1 MDAMM
6 ENRFQMLTG
15 TSFVDVCMPDAEPAC
30 QVAAL
35 ETLSAAVDLAQA
47 GNCQRA
53 RELCAAVIFELQPL
67 IAASEELLR
76 ITLHALL
83 VARGFKLLSRLV
95 MALNGSDVQVAL
107 MSDHEGYVVPP
118 RRGETAGRTIYFLDP
133 KWLARLSPN
142 DVFLQSWSDALA
154 GRGRGHAAAEPAR
167 HLELA

>member
-1 MDAMM
+1 MI
-6 ENRFQMLTG
+6 ENRFQMLTAK
-15 TSFVDVCMPDAEPAC
+15 SFVDVCMPDAESAC
-30 QVAAL
+30 HVAAL

-53 RELCAAVIFELQPL
+53 RELCAAVVFELQPL
-67 IAASEELLR
+67 IAASEEFLR

-95 MALNGSDVQVAL
+95 MALSGSDVQVTL
-107 MSDHEGYVVPP
+107 MPDHEGYGAPP
-118 RRGETAGRTIYFLDP
+118 RREVTRGRTTYFLDT

-154 GRGRGHAAAEPAR
+154 GGGPRHSAAEPAR